1 MQRFPSALSRSLV
14 PLVALTLVVLVAGG
28 PIHAKKKPKKSE
40 VSLSDQLQLAQSLMD
55 AGRVGDS
62 LAVVNEA
69 LKSHPENAQVHA
81 LKGKLT
87 FQAGKYAEA
96 EAAFRKALELDP
108 YMTDAHNYLGVT
120 LNELGRYGE
129 AEAEYKRALEDAA
142 YPTPENVYLNLG
154 ILYATQKRDDEAIA
168 ALRRAVEINPRFYK
182 AHFELAAVLDR
193 QGQARGGGARVRG
206 RVAGVPHR
214 RRFLLPARVR
224 VFPAGARRS
233 RAGQL
238 EPGDPGRSGEPERRA
253 GRRAAAHDPGL
264 TWPCRCSAGSPT
276 GWPGRAMRSRA
287 ACRR

>member
-28 PIHAKKKPKKSE
+28 PIQAKKKPKKSE

-62 LAVVNEA
+62 LAIANET
-69 LKSHPENAQVHA
+69 LKAHPDNAQVHA

-129 AEAEYKRALEDAA
+129 AEAAYKRALEDAA

-154 ILYATQKRDDEAIA
+154 ILYATQKRDDEAIV

-182 AHFELAAVLDR
+182 GHFELAAVLDR
-193 QGQARGGGARVRG
+193 QGNVEEAAREYEVASPAYRTVGDFYYRLGFAYFRLGHVERARDSLNRAIQ
-206 RVAGVPHR
+206 VAP
-214 RRFLLPARVR
+214 
-224 VFPAGARRS
+224 
-233 RAGQL
+233 
-238 EPGDPGRSGEPERRA
+238 
-253 GRRAAAHDPGL
+253 
-264 TWPCRCSAGSPT
+264 GSP
-276 GWPGRAMRSRA
+276 SA
-287 ACRR
+287 AQADELLRMIPD